1 MEISRPMLGCN
12 EQCFKRGNVSMRV
25 VRWMAWR
32 RTEDVHPK
40 RRDAVESS
48 TPHCLRTTLPACTTP
63 TLQAKAC
70 TTAQTARRITPFPFL
85 DAMDRESA
93 PNNSVATPTL
103 VYGPTTRGH
112 AQAQR
117 STSQVAPLVR
127 SLLKKMGTG
136 TARYVLL
143 VALISASS
151 AAATAEYV
159 RPPPGRI
166 ILTEHTE
173 PTTHPQ
179 QVHVSA
185 VGANHMRV
193 SWVTDDKRVPS
204 VVEYGRASR
213 NYTASATGEHTS
225 YSYFLYTSGKIH
237 HVKIGPLEPGTVYY
251 YRCGMAGREFSLR
264 TPPATLPIE
273 LVLVGDLGQTE
284 WTASTLAHVGK
295 ADHDMV
301 LVPGDLS
308 YADGQQPL
316 WDTFGR
322 FVQRHASRRP
332 WMATQ
337 GNHEVEAPPVPS
349 SSPPP
354 FAAYGA
360 RWPAPHEESGS
371 PSSLYYSFGAAGGA
385 VHVAMLGSYAPFD
398 AASDQYRWLARD
410 LAGVDRRATPWV
422 VVLLHAP
429 WYNTN
434 AAHQG
439 EGEAMREAMERLLFD
454 ARVDVVFAG
463 HVHAYERFTR
473 VYNNEANPCGPV
485 YITIGD
491 GGNRE
496 GLAFDFE
503 KNHKLAP
510 LSVMREASFGHGRL
524 RVLNATTAHWAW
536 HRNAD
541 AESVVRDELWLESLA
556 ANAACR
562 QQQGGPAAVDPWNDE
577 L

>member
-1 MEISRPMLGCN
+1 M
-12 EQCFKRGNVSMRV
+12 
-25 VRWMAWR
+25 
-32 RTEDVHPK
+32 
-40 RRDAVESS
+40 
-48 TPHCLRTTLPACTTP
+48 
-63 TLQAKAC
+63 
-70 TTAQTARRITPFPFL
+70 
-85 DAMDRESA
+85 
-93 PNNSVATPTL
+93 
-103 VYGPTTRGH
+103 
-112 AQAQR
+112 
-117 STSQVAPLVR
+117 
-127 SLLKKMGTG
+127 G

-143 VALISASS
+143 AARALLVSTLL
-151 AAATAEYV
+151 AAAAAEYV

-173 PTTHPQ
+173 PAAHPQ

-225 YSYFLYTSGKIH
+225 YRYFLYTSGKIH

-251 YRCGMAGREFSLR
+251 YRCGMAGKEFTLR
-264 TPPATLPIE
+264 TPPAALPIE

-308 YADGQQPL
+308 YADTQQPL

-332 WMATQ
+332 WMATE
-337 GNHEVEAPPVPS
+337 GNHEVEAAPLPPVPG
-349 SSPPP
+349 SPPP

-360 RWPAPHEESGS
+360 RWPAPHEECGS
-371 PSSLYYSFGAAGGA
+371 PSNLYYSFQAAGGA
-385 VHVAMLGSYAPFD
+385 VHVAMLGSYAPFG
-398 AASDQYRWLARD
+398 ATSEQYRWLARD

-422 VVLLHAP
+422 LVLLHAP

-439 EGEAMREAMERLLFD
+439 EGGAMREAMERLLFD

-524 RVLNATTAHWAW
+524 RVVNATTAHWAW
-536 HRNAD
+536 HRNDD
-541 AESVVRDELWLESLA
+541 AVSVVRDELWLESLA

-562 QQQGGPAAVDPWNDE
+562 QQQGGPAAVDPLNDE